1 MLLSFQSSLF
11 HVNKTLFF
19 FFPEAI
25 LISIWML
32 DSVFVGASSGAEC
45 FPVLEHEIHPMGVF
59 SSQIY
64 GSQILV
70 LLQFLRI
77 WFLGEW

>member
-1 MLLSFQSSLF
+1 
-11 HVNKTLFF
+11 
-19 FFPEAI
+19 
-25 LISIWML
+25 ML

-77 WFLGEW
+77 